1 MQNDL
6 QMAEL
11 ARAIARARRAA
22 VFTGAGISTDSGIP
36 DFRIPG
42 GIWTRMAP
50 IDFSDFLASEEAR
63 RETWRRRALACR
75 LRDGYRGSDN
85 PISQPLLD
93 GARFVHIPDLDE
105 IDPTTVIVATRLLGE
120 LHQRTHEVAELNRG
134 LEVRVAEQVEELARV
149 GRLKRF
155 LAPQLAELIVT
166 QGDEK
171 ILESHRRDIVVV
183 FCDLRGY
190 TAFTETAEPE
200 EVLDFLRQY

>member
-6 QMAEL
+6 QRAEL
-11 ARAIARARRAA
+11 ARAIR
-22 VFTGAGISTDSGIP
+22 GS
-36 DFRIPG
+36 PG
-42 GIWTRMAP
+42 GTWTRMAP

-155 LAPQLAELIVT
+155 LAPQLADLIV
-166 QGDEK
+166 
-171 ILESHRRDIVVV
+171 SH
-183 FCDLRGY
+183 G
-190 TAFTETAEPE
+190 AENI
-200 EVLDFLRQY
+200 